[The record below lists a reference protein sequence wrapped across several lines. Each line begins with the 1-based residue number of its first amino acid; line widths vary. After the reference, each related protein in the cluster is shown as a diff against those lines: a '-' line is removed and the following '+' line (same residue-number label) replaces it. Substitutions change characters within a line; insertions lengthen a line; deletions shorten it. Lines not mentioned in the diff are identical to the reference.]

1 LAIKLS
7 EKESFIK
14 SFTLLFIIIELFLIF
29 IFYNYYQLQK
39 EYLNDKLFL
48 EMKNYSFFF
57 DDSKFD
63 IETIAKV
70 DDNQLYELYF
80 DNNNLYIITP
90 IFDNKKNSL
99 AILYPLSSYN
109 TLLDD
114 VIKEL
119 IFQFIFLS
127 FISAIISIIF
137 AIYSLSPL
145 RDSLRVL
152 EEFIKDIIHDLNTPI
167 TSILINLQMMKKDEE
182 VESIMDSTN
191 TISMLHKNLISYL
204 NDMEF
209 TKEKFSIKEI
219 IYQQIKLFN
228 SLYYYLE
235 WKIDIDDKIIYSNPN
250 AISRIIYNLIS
261 NSCKYN
267 ISNGFIEIKMKD
279 NIFSISNSSYGIK
292 NPSKVFDR
300 FYKESKR
307 GLGIGLHI
315 VDKLSKEL
323 NIKVDLVLNNQI
335 VIVRLIF

>member
-1 LAIKLS
+1 
-7 EKESFIK
+7 
-14 SFTLLFIIIELFLIF
+14 
-29 IFYNYYQLQK
+29 
-39 EYLNDKLFL
+39 
-48 EMKNYSFFF
+48 
-57 DDSKFD
+57 
-63 IETIAKV
+63 
-70 DDNQLYELYF
+70 
-80 DNNNLYIITP
+80 
-90 IFDNKKNSL
+90 
-99 AILYPLSSYN
+99 
-109 TLLDD
+109 
-114 VIKEL
+114 
-119 IFQFIFLS
+119 
-127 FISAIISIIF
+127 
-137 AIYSLSPL
+137 
-145 RDSLRVL
+145 
-152 EEFIKDIIHDLNTPI
+152 
-167 TSILINLQMMKKDEE
+167 MMKKDEE

-335 VIVRLIF
+335 VVVRLIF

>member
-1 LAIKLS
+1 MAIKLS

-335 VIVRLIF
+335 VVVRLIF